1 MLRIV
6 TNITLRLRPALLLF
20 SAESLCWRTNVETR
34 TKETTV
40 SKQGKFGRRLF
51 FVTGLLL
58 INVVV
63 VLAQGGDAERRFWPP
78 DFRPPTG
85 KKSPVRK
92 QTAQPRYR
100 PASPALPQNANFA
113 KDSVLGV
120 TVWLLTDSPDDKD
133 GARILRP
140 KTGRPTN
147 YTAKRV
153 ETTTKFTVGQKLRL
167 SIEIPRNG
175 YLYVIDQEKYEDDG
189 SLSEPYLIF
198 PVIPGE
204 NNFARKGRVFE
215 VPSAGD
221 DSSLTVKLLDESGKR
236 TVVAE
241 VLTFLVTTK
250 KLLNVPNPIL
260 TSNGEYDIIK
270 LDEKT
275 LAEWEKDCDTNFEAA
290 ELEGGAGQLYTTRE
304 QLAGR
309 RKKTLTQADPLPQT
323 VFRIAAKPGK
333 SLLVK
338 IPLQI
343 AGK

>member
-1 MLRIV
+1 M
-6 TNITLRLRPALLLF
+6 
-20 SAESLCWRTNVETR
+20 
-34 TKETTV
+34 
-40 SKQGKFGRRLF
+40 KFGQAFF
-51 FVTGLLL
+51 FVAGLLI
-58 INVVV
+58 INAVA
-63 VLAQGGDAERRFWPP
+63 VLAQDGDVQRRFWPP
-78 DFRPPTG
+78 DFRPTAG

-100 PASPALPQNANFA
+100 PASPALPQNASVA

-153 ETTTKFTVGQKLRL
+153 ETTTKFTVGQRLRL

-175 YLYVIDQEKYEDDG
+175 YLYVIDQEKYEDG
-189 SLSEPYLIF
+189 ALSKPHLIF

-204 NNFARKGRVFE
+204 NNFAQKGRVFE
-215 VPSAGD
+215 VPTAGD
-221 DSSLTVKLLDESGKR
+221 DSSLTVELLDESGNR

-241 VLTFLVTTK
+241 VLTFLVTAK
-250 KLLNVPNPIL
+250 KLLNVPKPIL
-260 TSNGEYDIIK
+260 LSNGEYDIIP
-270 LDEKT
+270 LNPVMV
-275 LAEWEKDCDTNFEAA
+275 AEWEKDCDTNFEAA

-304 QLAGR
+304 QQAGN
-309 RKKTLTQADPLPQT
+309 RKNRLTQADPLPQT

-343 AGK
+343 AVK